1 MRGISKSFASVKAN
15 VDVSFSVEAGEIH
28 ALLGEN
34 GSGKSTLMN
43 ILSGIYLPD
52 AGEIDIHG
60 ERVVFRSPRDSIA
73 RGIGMI
79 HQHFQLVENLSA
91 LDNIIA
97 GTGHG
102 LFLDRA
108 AARARIMALSEQFA
122 MGIDPDRRIST
133 MSVSEK
139 QTVEILKV
147 LYRGSRILILDEPT
161 AVLTPQEITRLFH
174 ILHRMREN
182 GQAVVFI
189 SHKLHEVLSL
199 CDRVTVLRQGRTIGT
214 VRTDQTCAAE
224 LVSEHDGRPR
234 ARRDL
239 STSDRCSRVPAC
251 AFRSEI

>member
-1 MRGISKSFASVKAN
+1 MTDTTRVPAIEMRGISKAFASVKAN
-15 VDVSFSVEAGEIH
+15 QDICFSVAAGEIH

-52 AGEIDIHG
+52 SGEIDIHG
-60 ERVVFRSPRDSIA
+60 ERVIFRSPRDSMA
-73 RGIGMI
+73 KGIGMI
-79 HQHFQLVENLSA
+79 HQHFKLVENLTA

-102 LFLDRA
+102 LFVDRA
-108 AARARIMALSEQFA
+108 AARAKIAALSEQFA

-139 QTVEILKV
+139 LEILKV
-147 LYRGSRILILDEPT
+147 LYRGSQILILDEPT
-161 AVLTPQEITRLFH
+161 AVLTPQEITHLFQ

-182 GQAVVFI
+182 GQAIVFI
-189 SHKLHEVLSL
+189 SHKLNEVLSL

-214 VRTDQTCAAE
+214 VRTD
-224 LVSEHDGRPR
+224 LPRRP
-234 ARRDL
+234 
-239 STSDRCSRVPAC
+239 SWSR
-251 AFRSEI
+251 